1 MSYRAAMPRLLRE
14 VGWQVE
20 SDEFTEIEDPD
31 PDKHDERQR
40 ELINEI
46 EEARK
51 QLEEK
56 PKKKSRFAF
65 FGRNKKMTEKKDWEM
80 YDDRLKGPAEPK
92 EEDLAKQSEGVLFDV
107 NAIMAE
113 VADLSAQ
120 GIEVKQLESTLPPMK
135 LDLNA
140 APPLRPTKSF
150 NDSLG
155 SASPHKSEYSEPPSA
170 GKSTNSPLTSN
181 GNHYDIYED
190 GDIPEESDIS
200 MTFDSPHPPRTT
212 SRSENH
218 EEPTEWPAS
227 YKMPVPP
234 SEFSTITHDTNA
246 QRPPLKSHATTPAAM
261 NLEHNAWADDD
272 DDFGKEKEI
281 TMTFG

>member
-31 PDKHDERQR
+31 PDNHDKRQR

-51 QLEEK
+51 ELDEK

-65 FGRNKKMTEKKDWEM
+65 FGRNKKMAEKKDWEM
-80 YDDRLKGPAEPK
+80 YDDRLKAPVDAKP
-92 EEDLAKQSEGVLFDV
+92 EDLEKQADGVLFDV

-113 VADLSAQ
+113 VAELSAQ

-140 APPLRPTKSF
+140 APTLRPTKSF
-150 NDSLG
+150 NDSIG
-155 SASPHKSEYSEPPSA
+155 SVSPHKSEGSQPSSA
-170 GKSTNSPLTSN
+170 GQPPHSAL
-181 GNHYDIYED
+181 ED
-190 GDIPEESDIS
+190 GDTIEEGDIS
-200 MTFDSPHPPRTT
+200 MTFESPHAPRTT
-212 SRSENH
+212 SRVEYH

-227 YKMPVPP
+227 YKMPTSP
-234 SEFSTITHDTNA
+234 SQLPTLNQATEAEMF
-246 QRPPLKSHATTPAAM
+246 QRPPLKTHTTTPAVM
-261 NLEHNAWADDD
+261 NLEHNAWADEDEE
-272 DDFGKEKEI
+272 FGKEKEI